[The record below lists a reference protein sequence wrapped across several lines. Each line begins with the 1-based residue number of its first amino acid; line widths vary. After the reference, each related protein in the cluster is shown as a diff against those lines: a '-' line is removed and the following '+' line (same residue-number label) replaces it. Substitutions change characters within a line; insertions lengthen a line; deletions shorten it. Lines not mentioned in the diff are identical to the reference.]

1 MKKNRSRF
9 ILGLGLAF
17 IGSFAQAQGLE
28 GIVVEKFYKA
38 NAADVANA
46 TNNGA
51 VTPLTTN
58 SVTYRVYVDMAA
70 GYKFLALYG
79 NQNHTLKI
87 TSTTDFYNDPNYGV
101 KWAQD
106 LGTNNARKNTGLLDS
121 WLSVGGGAT
130 GKMAVLKTEDT
141 DGSPGNGTIGGAI
154 LQNNP
159 GGLFGLPINIGSTA
173 NAGAADGLISG
184 SPVAQNALGFT
195 NEFNIFDQST
205 GNSFSTTN
213 GAIAALGGTTGATAS
228 NMICIGQFT
237 TDGVFGFELNVQVQN
252 IATGVAEL
260 YVASNAQ
267 AGETV
272 FADLNLKPNLPPTV
286 SIASPSTGAAII
298 TGTNLNIT
306 ANAADS
312 DGTVT
317 GVEFFVDGNSIGVD
331 ATSPYSAS
339 YTAALGSH
347 IITAKAT
354 DNKSD
359 FTVSSNVA
367 ITVANNQAPTVS
379 VSAASSAIVGDVVAI
394 SATAGDVDG
403 TVAQVEFFVDNVSV
417 GVDASSPYNL
427 DWSAVTG
434 VHSIKAVATD
444 DLGLSTTSTVAN
456 ISVANNNPPTAVI
469 TAPLASATIIAPT
482 VVTIN
487 ATAVDN
493 DGTVTGV
500 EFFVNNVS
508 VGSDATSPYSFDW
521 TSTPG
526 VKNIT
531 VKSTDNKGAITT
543 SSVLT
548 LNIADPNAL
557 PYEVVAVSQKCNTPT
572 FNIPVAAAATNSV
585 DNVIG
590 YDVVLN
596 YDKTKVTPTGN
607 ITVLNNLINP
617 AYVSTQNSIDAANGK
632 MNIVLSFNT
641 NAPSNAEF
649 NGIGNIFS
657 VEFTKTANFASV
669 DSAVI
674 SVPFLQESYIT
685 GVSTKATSSAK
696 AYTFKDFNFIGA
708 LKFWKGNQ
716 ALPYNSFS
724 TGDHLITNITGADV
738 NTGALSSNPAVQPDV
753 NGSFSYDLRNGL
765 GISINKDIAPTT
777 DLYSIVTGDDASLGK
792 LLLLNTP
799 SFTPSIYQMIALD
812 VNLDGV
818 ISAGDISQIAQRTV
832 MAIREYRQA
841 WNYSNAGVSN
851 GSASKDWIF
860 VDSARIN
867 NNNAYK
873 ISTTFPLNDGVGY
886 SKSRVPVTPFYL
898 PATVTDFDNC
908 PAITAETYKGIL
920 LGDVDGNLDTIPNSL
935 VKSSVPVGDR
945 LVFDF
950 TKAIVNG
957 STVDVPV
964 SIVSSSPVR
973 SFDFQLTYNESH
985 IAYKEAIASKGVDG
999 LGFYNQD
1006 DKTLR
1011 FTASNTTSF
1020 DLNSELLVV
1029 RFDLSKGSI
1038 ASDDFKTYR
1047 ALLNGKSANVEL
1059 KSAALGLASIKA
1071 SENSVSI
1078 FPNPTTG
1085 LLNVVATENS
1095 TVEIT
1100 DLTGKQVMFVSNLNA
1115 NVKQE
1120 INVSDFS
1127 NGLYI
1132 VKVYNENF
1140 NSVERIV
1147 VNK

>member
-28 GIVVEKFYKA
+28 GIVVEKYYKA

-46 TNNGA
+46 ANNGA

-87 TSTTDFYNDPNYGV
+87 TSTSDFYNDPNYGV

-106 LGTNNARKNTGLLDS
+106 LGSSNARKNTGLLDS

-141 DGSPGNGTIGGAI
+141 DASPGNAQGI

-159 GGLFGLPINIGSTA
+159 GGLFGLPINIGTSS
-173 NAGAADGLISG
+173 NAGAADGLING

-195 NEFNIFDQST
+195 TEFDMFDQST
-205 GNSFSTTN
+205 GKSFSTTN

-272 FADLNLKPNLPPTV
+272 FGDLILKPNLPPTV
-286 SIASPSTGAAII
+286 SISSPSNAAAII

-306 ANAADS
+306 ATAADS

-339 YTAALGSH
+339 YTAVLGSH
-347 IITAKAT
+347 TITAKAT

-359 FTVSSNVA
+359 FTISSGVA

-403 TVAQVEFFVDNVSV
+403 SVAQVEFFVDNASV
-417 GVDASSPYNL
+417 GVDASSPYSLN
-427 DWSAVTG
+427 WTAIAG
-434 VHSIKAVATD
+434 AHSIKAVATD
-444 DLGLSTTSTVAN
+444 NLGLTTTSAVTN
-456 ISVANNNPPTAVI
+456 ISVANNNPPSAVI
-469 TAPLASATIIAPT
+469 TAPLASATIIAPSI
-482 VVTIN
+482 VTIN
-487 ATAVDN
+487 STAVDN

-526 VKNIT
+526 IKNIT

-543 SSVLT
+543 SSALT

-590 YDVVLN
+590 YDIVLN

-617 AYVSTQNSIDAANGK
+617 AFVETQNTIDAANGK
-632 MNIVLSFNT
+632 MNIVLSFNS
-641 NAPSNAEF
+641 NAPANAEF
-649 NGIGNIFS
+649 NGIGNIFT
-657 VEFTKTANFASV
+657 VEFNKTVNFASV
-669 DSAVI
+669 DTAAI

-685 GVSTKATSSAK
+685 GVSTKAASAGK
-696 AYTFKDFNFIGA
+696 AITFKDFNFIGS
-708 LKFWKGNQ
+708 LKFWKGNG
-716 ALPYNSFS
+716 ALGYNSFL
-724 TGDHLITNITGADV
+724 TNQHLIADIKGADV

-753 NGSFSYDLRNGL
+753 NGTFTYDLRNGL

-777 DLYSIVTGDDASLGK
+777 DLYSILTGDDAALGK
-792 LLLLNTP
+792 LLLLNDP
-799 SFTPSIYQMIALD
+799 SFTPSIYQAIALD

-818 ISAGDISQIAQRTV
+818 ISAGDISQIKQRTV
-832 MAIREYRQA
+832 LAIPEYRQA

-873 ISTTFPLNDGVGY
+873 ISTTFPLNDGVGF

-898 PATVTDFDNC
+898 PATVTDFANC

-920 LGDVDGNLDTIPNSL
+920 LGDVDGNLDTITNAL
-935 VKSSVPVGDR
+935 VKSSVAVGDR

-950 TKAIVNG
+950 TRATLNG
-957 STVDVPV
+957 TSVDVPV
-964 SIVSSSPVR
+964 AIVSSSPVR
-973 SFDFQLTYNESH
+973 SFDFQLTFDENHISFNETV
-985 IAYKEAIASKGVDG
+985 ASNNVDG
-999 LGFYNQD
+999 LGYYNTN

-1011 FTASNTTSF
+1011 FTASNTSAF
-1020 DLNSELLVV
+1020 DVNSDLLVV

-1038 ASDDFKTYR
+1038 SADDFKTYR
-1047 ALLNGKSANVEL
+1047 ALLNGKNANVEL
-1059 KSAALGLASIKA
+1059 KTSALGLSSIKA
-1071 SENSVSI
+1071 LENAVNI

-1085 LLNVVATENS
+1085 ILNVVAGENS

-1100 DLTGKQVMFVSNLNA
+1100 DLTGKQVMFTSTLNA

-1127 NGLYI
+1127 NGMYI